1 MSQLAFAPV
10 EFNYPETLAKTYI
23 IPARHNQF
31 IQENKFNNAP
41 IRRIAFAMSSTSAFT
56 GSFAENP
63 FWYQHF
69 NLSDIRILIGGQ
81 PIVRQDTTDN
91 CRLYVTTIKRMT
103 FQDDIPSIPV
113 NNFKDHYVLVF
124 DLTSMQDAT
133 EHFHYPELMGEPL
146 KLELYFS

>member
-10 EFNYPETLAKTYI
+10 EFNYLETLTKTFI
-23 IPARHNQF
+23 IPARQNQF
-31 IQENKFNNAP
+31 IQENIFNNAP

-91 CRLYVTTIKRMT
+91 CRLYVTTIKEVASKREAFQSKVWSEAVGQAKT
-103 FQDDIPSIPV
+103 FLLILQINNDIS
-113 NNFKDHYVLVF
+113 K
-124 DLTSMQDAT
+124 
-133 EHFHYPELMGEPL
+133 
-146 KLELYFS
+146 